1 MRVSDIICPISRP
14 IVNLKDQLD
23 KVILEISNK
32 RLGSTAVMK
41 DDKLIGIITDGDLR
55 RMLEKKKQISK
66 LVAADIMSINPK
78 QIQIDSLAN
87 EALKLMKENN
97 INQLIVMD
105 ASRYIGI
112 IHMHDILKE
121 GF

>member
-1 MRVSDIICPISRP
+1 MRVSDIMCPISRP
-14 IVNLKDQLD
+14 IVNVKDQLD

-32 RLGSTAVMK
+32 RLGSTAVIK
-41 DDKLIGIITDGDLR
+41 DDKLTGIITDGDLR
-55 RMLEKKKQISK
+55 RMLEKKKEISK

-78 QIQIDSLAN
+78 QIQIDSLASD
-87 EALKLMKENN
+87 ALNLMKENN

-105 ASRYIGI
+105 GSSYVGI